1 MNRTV
6 SSTIALV
13 AISILTFGSLSPAS
27 ATTET
32 LSPAA
37 QKQAQALVAESPEL
51 TESALV
57 NDVEVYSA
65 STGVSVESVLRQ
77 ASSESAQSIEAT
89 SSSKKGKRTK
99 KIGNAKHKGDVF
111 VTPAFTGGVNHGHT
125 GIYSAKPTIVEAPGT
140 GKKSRS
146 TSASSYK
153 VPKKSYKMDVKIS
166 QTKRNKAGSYAY
178 NKLRGKKYSANF
190 AVNKKT
196 GSAKMNCSQL
206 VWAAYKASVKIDLD
220 GNGGLGVYPYN
231 IKDSKHTH
239 IYKTIK

>member
-1 MNRTV
+1 MKT
-6 SSTIALV
+6 
-13 AISILTFGSLSPAS
+13 
-27 ATTET
+27 
-32 LSPAA
+32 
-37 QKQAQALVAESPEL
+37 
-51 TESALV
+51 
-57 NDVEVYSA
+57 
-65 STGVSVESVLRQ
+65 
-77 ASSESAQSIEAT
+77 
-89 SSSKKGKRTK
+89 
-99 KIGNAKHKGDVF
+99 
-111 VTPAFTGGVNHGHT
+111 
-125 GIYSAKPTIVEAPGT
+125 
-140 GKKSRS
+140 
-146 TSASSYK
+146 
-153 VPKKSYKMDVKIS
+153 S